1 MWVWLV
7 GQNGE
12 SSHTAQRAT
21 AHHSLPG
28 LAIQGHLPPERN
40 GEPTTASSLNSA
52 RQSGLQAGTKAGAAR
67 TGCVSGAREGGA
79 AASGLD
85 SPEQGESI
93 LCNYVIFNVA
103 KQEGSPIL
111 KRSGKIG
118 EPG

>member
-40 GEPTTASSLNSA
+40 GEPTTASSLNTA
-52 RQSGLQAGTKAGAAR
+52 RQSGLQAGAKAGAAR
-67 TGCVSGAREGGA
+67 TGCVSGAREGEPPQ
-79 AASGLD
+79 AASIVQSKASLSCVIGSFYPDQAGGLTYL
-85 SPEQGESI
+85 EAQ
-93 LCNYVIFNVA
+93 
-103 KQEGSPIL
+103 
-111 KRSGKIG
+111 RKIG
-118 EPG
+118 EHRA